1 VFLTLDN
8 TVFSCGRNN
17 YGQLGI
23 GSQDDRF
30 QLPTLLNLNNVTQIA
45 CGSNHTLFL
54 CKEKVY
60 ACGNN
65 ADGQLGLP
73 ITQSLIP
80 VPIPGL
86 SHIVSISANGD
97 LSAALDIVGNLW
109 VWGTSRTISIE
120 TPSIQQTQVTSVEI
134 TPMGIFY
141 VSYQNYYVL
150 QSNSPVLQDGQ
161 IMIDSVPLFRIQ
173 SNICFPADTP
183 VTTDQGDIAIQYLI
197 PFQHTIRGKS
207 IVAIT
212 ETYSSE
218 TDLIVFEKDALFP
231 NYPSKRTIITRE
243 HKIFYECEWVEA
255 HKFVN
260 YRSIYEVSYQGDP
273 LYNVLLEEHG
283 RMKVNNLIVETL
295 DPNNMIGKIFKKYHE
310 ETKNKRI

>member
-1 VFLTLDN
+1 
-8 TVFSCGRNN
+8 
-17 YGQLGI
+17 
-23 GSQDDRF
+23 
-30 QLPTLLNLNNVTQIA
+30 VTHIA

-54 CKEKVY
+54 SKETVY

-65 ADGQLGLP
+65 ASGQLGLSS
-73 ITQSLIP
+73 QSLIP

-109 VWGTSRTISIE
+109 IWGSDNPSI
-120 TPSIQQTQVTSVEI
+120 PSIQKTQVTSVEI

-141 VSYQNYYVL
+141 VSNQNYYVF
-150 QSNSPVLQDGQ
+150 QSKSPLLQDGL
-161 IMIDSVPLFRIQ
+161 ILIDTVPLFRIQ

-183 VTTDQGDIAIQYLI
+183 VTTDQGDVAIQHLL

-310 ETKNKRI
+310 ESKMKRI